1 MTILADL
8 SWPNLALGLG
18 VGLSCQAAQKLL
30 EAGLSRTNGWWS
42 KQPTFVAHQIVAF
55 PLMLYVASV
64 GCAAWFSPR
73 PADHGFPDERIFGH
87 DATGSHLAIV
97 LLGALLIW
105 DIPLTLDPSIYS
117 AASMGHHVGLAALA
131 LLSLRP
137 FVQYYAPFFVGVTEL
152 SSVPLQ
158 IVDFFHPNHF
168 AELTVGRPV
177 LETLNAFARVSFT
190 VLFLVIRTVWFPIVV
205 FGLVF
210 PDLFKI
216 IASGEPTGATFS
228 LLGAAAA
235 LAFTGL
241 QWHWSYLLLKQI
253 AKMLR
258 GGKKGDGGGAGKPS
272 EMATDATPLTTAY
285 TEF

>member
-8 SWPNLALGLG
+8 SWDNLVLGLG
-18 VGLSCQAAQKLL
+18 VGLSCLGAQKLL
-30 EAGLSRTNGWWS
+30 DFLLSRTPGFWS

-137 FVQYYAPFFVGVTEL
+137 FVQYCAPRHSANATAGPTAAPAL
-152 SSVPLQ
+152 TPTPPRPQTRPSSSASPSSRRCRCRSSTSSTQ
-158 IVDFFHPNHF
+158 
-168 AELTVGRPV
+168 T
-177 LETLNAFARVSFT
+177 T
-190 VLFLVIRTVWFPIVV
+190 FP
-205 FGLVF
+205 
-210 PDLFKI
+210 
-216 IASGEPTGATFS
+216 S
-228 LLGAAAA
+228 
-235 LAFTGL
+235 
-241 QWHWSYLLLKQI
+241 
-253 AKMLR
+253 
-258 GGKKGDGGGAGKPS
+258 
-272 EMATDATPLTTAY
+272 
-285 TEF
+285 